1 MFSQLKSIIDIVS
14 TGVSE
19 FRDFKT
25 RADRKHEVLNL
36 LKTYFLLKDC
46 AEEGAKLLRD
56 AGDDPISKIAEM
68 DPNTAI
74 SVLENWGTAL
84 RKQGLRLYA
93 LQGHVLGQDHLLVI
107 DPKLREQIEEVV
119 GYKMDRAV
127 TLHRIGATLFFR
139 NMFPIE
145 ETNEEKARLV
155 ALIAGAEED
164 GTIDI
169 GACLQEIDR
178 LNQALDDYRNLVNEL
193 ASKEELLL
201 LSKQARSETKYEQQA

>member
-1 MFSQLKSIIDIVS
+1 
-14 TGVSE
+14 
-19 FRDFKT
+19 
-25 RADRKHEVLNL
+25 
-36 LKTYFLLKDC
+36 
-46 AEEGAKLLRD
+46 
-56 AGDDPISKIAEM
+56 
-68 DPNTAI
+68 
-74 SVLENWGTAL
+74 
-84 RKQGLRLYA
+84 
-93 LQGHVLGQDHLLVI
+93 
-107 DPKLREQIEEVV
+107 
-119 GYKMDRAV
+119 MDRAV

-178 LNQALDDYRNLVNEL
+178 LNQALEDYRNLVNEL